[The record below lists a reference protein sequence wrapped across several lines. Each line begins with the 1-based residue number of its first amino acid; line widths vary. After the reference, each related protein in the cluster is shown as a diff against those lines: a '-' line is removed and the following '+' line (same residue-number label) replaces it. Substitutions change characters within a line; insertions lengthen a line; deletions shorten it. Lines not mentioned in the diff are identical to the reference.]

1 MTVMNI
7 MPLLLARPAKRDTF
21 RNLYITKF
29 SVIYFTI
36 TTVIVKYMKKK
47 LDLTKPRYS
56 KQILLV
62 PWPFVFSRF
71 HCILLLLGGGGGGG
85 GGGGKENRLLYRDDF
100 LI

>member
-7 MPLLLARPAKRDTF
+7 MQLLLARPDKRDTF

-29 SVIYFTI
+29 SVIYFTITVVIYFTI

-71 HCILLLLGGGGGGG
+71 HCILLLLGV
-85 GGGGKENRLLYRDDF
+85 KKIVCYTATISL
-100 LI
+100 